1 MPFKLGVTGSMGCGK
16 STVSDIFA
24 DNGVPVWDADKEV
37 HRTYKNGGHGYM
49 SLVSLHPKLENKEGI
64 DRELL
69 STMINN
75 KEITLKEL
83 EQLIHPILSVNRNN
97 FIEKNSD
104 KSIIGFDIPLLF
116 ETKADLWLDS
126 VLVVSCSKKTQMQRL
141 LKRPNMTKQKLK
153 LLLSRQSQTSDKEK
167 NYEFAIDSGKD
178 FEEMKED
185 VIKVIKLI
193 KLKL

>member
-1 MPFKLGVTGSMGCGK
+1 MGCGK
-16 STVSDIFA
+16 STVSDMFA

-37 HRTYKNGGHGYM
+37 HRTYKNGGHGYI
-49 SLVSLHPKLENKEGI
+49 SLVSLYPKLENKEGI

-69 STMINN
+69 SIMINN

-83 EQLIHPILSVNRNN
+83 EQLIHPILSVNRHN

-126 VLVVSCSKKTQMQRL
+126 VLVVKCSKKTQMERL

-153 LLLSRQSQTSDKEK
+153 FLFSRQSQSSYKEK
-167 NYEFAIDSGKD
+167 YYEFAIDSGKD
-178 FEEMKED
+178 FKEMKED

>member
-1 MPFKLGVTGSMGCGK
+1 MGCGK

-69 STMINN
+69 STMIFNN
-75 KEITLKEL
+75 EITLKEL
-83 EQLIHPILSVNRNN
+83 EQLIHPILSVNRYN
-97 FIEKNSD
+97 FIENNSD
-104 KSIIGFDIPLLF
+104 KTIIGFDIPLLF

-126 VLVVSCSKKTQMQRL
+126 VLVVKCSKKTQMERL

-153 LLLSRQSQTSDKEK
+153 FLFSRQSQSSYKEK
-167 NYEFAIDSGKD
+167 YYEFAIDSGKD
-178 FEEMKED
+178 FKEMKED

-193 KLKL
+193 KSKL